1 MSNVIT
7 SGQIIMGAGCSE
19 WGREGDIGIE
29 QCDGAASTVIKVFH
43 QDGNGHREAVVMI
56 NPEYVNQ
63 ICDCLRTIKAG
74 IDALE
79 GNKE

>member
-7 SGQIIMGAGCSE
+7 SGQIIRGAGFSE
-19 WGREGDIGIE
+19 WGPKGGIGIE
-29 QCDGAASTVIKVFH
+29 QCDGAASTVIKIFY
-43 QDGNGHREAVVMI
+43 QDVNGHMEAMVMV